1 MIVSSMKRLTS
12 DSILW
17 YQESLILTFHESSST
32 FMLIT
37 VLQLQANFKREL
49 LWARQRLQPAK
60 QCFNGGSNWRFFS
73 ISPSPTSAIHFNEI
87 PMLSSNKLKGLW
99 NVFEWECRRTQW
111 QHFKASHSSCCAGR
125 LTMLA
130 DSTLGNQWERS
141 HQNMKMIA
149 FCHSLM
155 AQLPFLCAYINY
167 VMLCANEIF
176 MLQHYILLKLFIV
189 W

>member
-1 MIVSSMKRLTS
+1 
-12 DSILW
+12 
-17 YQESLILTFHESSST
+17 
-32 FMLIT
+32 MLIT
-37 VLQLQANFKREL
+37 VPQLQANFKREL
-49 LWARQRLQPAK
+49 LCERQRLQPAK

-73 ISPSPTSAIHFNEI
+73 ISTLAIHFNEI

-99 NVFEWECRRTQW
+99 NVFGWECRRTQW
-111 QHFKASHSSCCAGR
+111 QHFKASHSSCCAGW

-155 AQLPFLCAYINY
+155 AQLPSPMCLHELRYALCEWNIYA
-167 VMLCANEIF
+167 LT
-176 MLQHYILLKLFIV
+176 LHSP
-189 W
+189 